1 MGSGQSAENDAQ
13 NSTNQAVIEATQAV
27 DDAAQVEEA
36 KRKAEE
42 ARAATAAAET
52 EKQKEEA
59 RRRQEEAKKLQEEAE
74 ATAKASLEKA
84 NEAAKVAR
92 EKEEMARKIAREEEA
107 NAKAEAEA
115 ARKEKIEQS
124 SSPIAREARKSENQ
138 DKPKSKAKL
147 ELFNIHMSLTNLL
160 QYISFSS
167 PLLLIFFI
175 TLYSIIQNN
184 YISGLIF
191 NMGIVIISS
200 IVYIL
205 KHVLKNKQ
213 QSNANPFCNVLPAPF
228 SVRAYDENIGPH
240 YYDSPSFS
248 SAVLSFSATYLIY
261 PMVINNQH
269 NVGLLVVSIVLVLI
283 NAVTE
288 FLYKCSGL
296 FGITLGI
303 LLGIIVAL
311 LYYSLL
317 MSSDYSSQYTFFTDS
332 ISNNIQCSKPGTQNF
347 KCKLYK
353 NGEAIGQ
360 I

>member
-1 MGSGQSAENDAQ
+1 MGSGQSAVNDAQ
-13 NSTNQAVIEATQAV
+13 NSTDQAVIESTQAV
-27 DDAAQVEEA
+27 EDAIQVEEA
-36 KRKAEE
+36 NRKAEE
-42 ARAATAAAET
+42 ARAAVAAAET

-59 RRRQEEAKKLQEEAE
+59 RIRQEEAKKLQEEAE

-84 NEAAKVAR
+84 NEAAKAAK
-92 EKEEMARKIAREEEA
+92 EKEEIARKIVREEEA
-107 NAKAEAEA
+107 NAKAEA

-124 SSPIAREARKSENQ
+124 SSPIAREANKSENQ

-213 QSNANPFCNVLPAPF
+213 QSNANPFCNVLPSPF

>member
-1 MGSGQSAENDAQ
+1 MGSGQSAVNDAQ
-13 NSTNQAVIEATQAV
+13 NSTDQAVINSTQAV
-27 DDAAQVEEA
+27 EDAIQVEEA

-52 EKQKEEA
+52 EQQKEEA

-92 EKEEMARKIAREEEA
+92 EKEEMARKIVREEEET
-107 NAKAEAEA
+107 AKV
-115 ARKEKIEQS
+115 RKEEFEEEWN
-124 SSPIAREARKSENQ
+124 ARLATKANKSENQ

-213 QSNANPFCNVLPAPF
+213 QSNANPFCNVLPSPF

-317 MSSDYSSQYTFFTDS
+317 MSSDYSRQYTFFTDS